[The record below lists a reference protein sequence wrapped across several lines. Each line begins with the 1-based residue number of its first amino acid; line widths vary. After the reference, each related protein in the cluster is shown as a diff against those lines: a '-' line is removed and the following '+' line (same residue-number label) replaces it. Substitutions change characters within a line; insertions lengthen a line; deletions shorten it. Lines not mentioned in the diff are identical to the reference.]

1 MNYLGVV
8 HDIASLNL
16 KDKRSFVLFHVNVLW
31 LHSITSVIMDTIALF
46 VWACLADKPWLIS
59 QIRPNEQTDDGH
71 VLFFVGTQ
79 YWAHKSELRT
89 TSISPY
95 LFGLVWLISHG

>member
-46 VWACLADKPWLIS
+46 VWACLADKPWLK
-59 QIRPNEQTDDGH
+59 
-71 VLFFVGTQ
+71 VLL
-79 YWAHKSELRT
+79 ADLMCEKSTVR
-89 TSISPY
+89 
-95 LFGLVWLISHG
+95 WLKKCDL